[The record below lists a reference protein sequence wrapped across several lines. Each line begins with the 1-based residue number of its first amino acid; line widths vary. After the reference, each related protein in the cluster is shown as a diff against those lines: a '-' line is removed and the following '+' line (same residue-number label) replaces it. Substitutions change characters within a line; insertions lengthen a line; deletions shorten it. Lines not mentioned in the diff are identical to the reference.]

1 MSTSAQGRHRA
12 SGRLNPVHSL
22 SAALVRGARPA
33 LTVTASVAAA
43 GGMVAALSGPASA
56 APAAPQAPSSESVVL
71 SGTSS
76 ARVSYGLQLVNPA
89 PAGAPAKT
97 TFKTVTVANRQRPAA
112 TVAATTTTRTA
123 TAPTRTAAA
132 PAAPATR
139 VSTVAANV
147 GAAPAPARGVLGIA
161 AGLSGIPYSWGGTST
176 GGFDCSGYTQYVFR
190 QAGISLPRTAG
201 AQRAATRY
209 ISRASAVPGDLVF
222 FGTYHVGIY
231 AGGNMMYDSPSSGGT
246 TGLHSIWSSD
256 VTFGRVG

>member
-33 LTVTASVAAA
+33 LTATASVAAA

-89 PAGAPAKT
+89 PAVAPAKT

-112 TVAATTTTRTA
+112 TVAATTTTARTA
-123 TAPTRTAAA
+123 TATAA
-132 PAAPATR
+132 PAAR